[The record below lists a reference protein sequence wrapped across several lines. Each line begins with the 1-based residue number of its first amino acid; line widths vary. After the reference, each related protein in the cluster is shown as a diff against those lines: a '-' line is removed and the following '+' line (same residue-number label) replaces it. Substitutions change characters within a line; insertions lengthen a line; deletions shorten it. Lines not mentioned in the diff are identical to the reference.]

1 MAPEAPVHFLNVSY
15 FFRLLYDLF
24 TGGRSYSSASAWAE
38 FVAFIS
44 NLWLLFTILAFLLTF
59 AAIAVLVHSSAR
71 LYATRRQDSA
81 RYATIGAHAA
91 EEKRD
96 HSRWAHVVTLIESP
110 NQNDW
115 RQAIIEADIM
125 LDDLLTQLGY
135 VGATTGE
142 KLKAVNPE
150 HFKTINDAWEAH
162 KIRNEIAH
170 QGSSFQLTD
179 HLAYRTIKKYEN
191 VMVEHGEI

>member
-1 MAPEAPVHFLNVSY
+1 MGSDSELHFINVSY

-24 TGGRSYSSASAWAE
+24 TGGHTYSGGSLWTDLVALLTTAW
-38 FVAFIS
+38 V
-44 NLWLLFTILAFLLTF
+44 LVTIIAFLITF
-59 AAIAVLVHSSAR
+59 AAIAVLIHSTVR
-71 LYATRRQDSA
+71 MHATKRQEA
-81 RYATIGAHAA
+81 PKYATIGAHAA
-91 EEKRD
+91 EERRD
-96 HSRWAHVVTLIESP
+96 HRRWSHVITLIESP
-110 NQNDW
+110 NQSDW

-125 LDDLLTQLGY
+125 LDDLLIQLGY

-162 KIRNEIAH
+162 KVRNEIAH
-170 QGSSFQLTD
+170 QGSSFELSD
-179 HLAYRTIKKYEN
+179 HLAYRTIKRYEN